1 MVLCGN
7 NTIIQDACRSVGF
20 LYNGICCLEK
30 GIIIVSEKSQKL
42 QKLKESRICI
52 SKAYFNM
59 LGVEDKRSESILDAL
74 TELYIDLSKQIKTIE
89 KEVLSN
95 G

>member
-1 MVLCGN
+1 M
-7 NTIIQDACRSVGF
+7 
-20 LYNGICCLEK
+20 
-30 GIIIVSEKSQKL
+30 SEKLQKL
-42 QKLKESRICI
+42 QKLRESRICV

-59 LGVEDKRSESILDAL
+59 LVVEDKRSESILDAL
-74 TELYIDLSKQIKTIE
+74 TELYIDLGKQVKTIE

>member
-1 MVLCGN
+1 M
-7 NTIIQDACRSVGF
+7 
-20 LYNGICCLEK
+20 
-30 GIIIVSEKSQKL
+30 SEKLQKL
-42 QKLKESRICI
+42 QKLRESRNCV

-59 LGVEDKRSESILDAL
+59 LGVEDKRSESILDVL
-74 TELYIDLSKQIKTIE
+74 TELYIDLNKQVKTIE